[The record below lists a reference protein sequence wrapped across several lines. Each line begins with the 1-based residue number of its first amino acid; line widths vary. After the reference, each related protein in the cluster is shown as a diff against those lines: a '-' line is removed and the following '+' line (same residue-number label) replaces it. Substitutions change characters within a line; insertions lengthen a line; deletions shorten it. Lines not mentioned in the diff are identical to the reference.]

1 MSLLM
6 DALRRAEAD
15 KKAQEERAARA
26 AGSEAATSGGP
37 ITRVSSY
44 SNAKDDTVQIDG
56 RALQAA
62 AASIA
67 DFDLR
72 IDDNLDRSL
81 SMTQPE
87 GLSLE
92 PLGAPTIVG
101 DATNFAAI
109 NRDAAADDAEFP
121 GNLTFAGRID
131 RRDRIAATATVDD
144 FDDDADDY
152 FDRSYASAGPRGAPP
167 ASDGTLEQVSAHTVA
182 GAQTVFRAG
191 ERPRSGRLLTLA
203 AAIAIFVVLGI
214 AGLGVYYTGIN
225 PTPRVMPSPEVARG
239 VEKPVPMPPLP
250 QAASMVDAPADTPA
264 ASASYTTQSALAYE
278 PAIPPIDKATDEQPV
293 AAHRTAPSAD
303 ASPSAPKR
311 TTRVAKPS
319 LLTPRARAALPG
331 AVQPADEEINAGEVR
346 ISRSRTPTA
355 VDLGI
360 TEAYAAFQRGDL
372 VAAARLYDAALAVDP
387 GRRDTLLGLAAV
399 ALKRG
404 DLPRA
409 YDYYG
414 RVLKAQPR
422 DPVASAALFSLTETD
437 GESGAAR
444 LRLLL
449 DSQGDAPYIHAALGA
464 WYARR
469 ARWADAQQAYFD
481 AVRLDASNP
490 DYSFNLAVSLEH
502 MGQAPAALGYYQK
515 SLSLRAQHGAG
526 FDVTT
531 AEDRIRA
538 LSTPIAP

>member
-26 AGSEAATSGGP
+26 AGNDATNTGGP

-44 SNAKDDTVQIDG
+44 NNAKDDTVQIDG

-62 AASIA
+62 ASSIA

-92 PLGAPTIVG
+92 PMGAAAVAG

-109 NRDAAADDAEFP
+109 NRVVADDDLDFP

-131 RRDRIAATATVDD
+131 RRDRIAATATEPD
-144 FDDDADDY
+144 FSDEDDDY
-152 FDRSYASAGPRGAPP
+152 FDRSYGAASLRDTPP
-167 ASDGTLEQVSAHTVA
+167 ADSTLEQVSAHTIA

-203 AAIAIFVVLGI
+203 AAIAIFVVLGT
-214 AGLGVYYTGIN
+214 AGLGVYYAGIN

-239 VEKPVPMPPLP
+239 VEKMAPLPPLP
-250 QAASMVDAPADTPA
+250 TPPAMTDTAAPANNVVPDAPVSSATDQRVDPTSAERPAAPEQAAPALDAVP
-264 ASASYTTQSALAYE
+264 ALA
-278 PAIPPIDKATDEQPV
+278 
-293 AAHRTAPSAD
+293 
-303 ASPSAPKR
+303 KR
-311 TTRVAKPS
+311 E
-319 LLTPRARAALPG
+319 PRAANRALLNQRTRAALPG
-331 AVQPADEEINAGEVR
+331 ASPPTDEEINSGEVR
-346 ISRSRTPTA
+346 ISRSHTSNNIDA
-355 VDLGI
+355 SI
-360 TEAYAAFQRGDL
+360 SQAYAAFQNGDF
-372 VAAARLYDAALAVDP
+372 VAAARLYETARIADP

-409 YDYYG
+409 YDYYAQ
-414 RVLKAQPR
+414 VLKAQPR
-422 DPVASAALFSLTETD
+422 DPVASAALFSLTEAD

-449 DSQGDAPYIHAALGA
+449 DAQGDAPYIHAALGS

-481 AVRLDASNP
+481 AARLDSSNP

-502 MGQAPAALGYYQK
+502 MGQASTALGYYQK

-531 AEDRIRA
+531 AQDRIRA
-538 LSTPIAP
+538 LSAPGTP